1 MTFQDDIVRLLQ
13 AQVKALTDKVNEL
26 EAKLEVNLNNQKEEY
41 YENR

>member
-1 MTFQDDIVRLLQ
+1 MTFQEDIVRLLQ
-13 AQVKALTDKVNEL
+13 AQVKALTDKVEEL

>member
-13 AQVKALTDKVNEL
+13 AQVKALTDKVEEL
-26 EAKLEVNLNNQKEEY
+26 EAKLEVNLNNQKQEY

>member
-13 AQVKALTDKVNEL
+13 AQVKALTDKVEEL